1 MIDNLIF
8 IQNELDKLEKEKI
21 NLQKKISFNFKRFT
35 IFLSKDNYYHL
46 KYLKSKTNTSIN
58 KILNYSL
65 WDFKNY
71 TINNSNLYNVVKL
84 KSDNINYYVKLFH
97 SNKKNINKDNVKS
110 FLSDVL
116 FFYEMDF
123 NFLFKKKKIKRDFKF
138 DVRLSEENFL
148 LIQLLKEKFNLTLS
162 DIFNLMIENNLK
174 KYINNFNNQ
183 KIFSLTKKV
192 INNLNQSITIFN
204 KYNFYSLSDKIKKAV
219 NKILFNNFNVDFYI
233 FIFPIPFFIKYKIR

>member
-192 INNLNQSITIFN
+192 LNNLNQAVIIQNNNNLF
-204 KYNFYSLSDKIKKAV
+204 SLANKIKNV
-219 NKILFNNFNVDFYI
+219 VSKIENEIL
-233 FIFPIPFFIKYKIR
+233 

>member
-138 DVRLSEENFL
+138 NVRLSKENFL
-148 LIQLLKEKFNLTLS
+148 LIQLLKEKFNHTLS

-174 KYINNFNNQ
+174 KYIINFNNQ

-192 INNLNQSITIFN
+192 LNNLNQAVIIKNNNNLF
-204 KYNFYSLSDKIKKAV
+204 SLANKIKNV
-219 NKILFNNFNVDFYI
+219 VSKIENEIL
-233 FIFPIPFFIKYKIR
+233 

>member
-71 TINNSNLYNVVKL
+71 TI
-84 KSDNINYYVKLFH
+84 IA
-97 SNKKNINKDNVKS
+97 
-110 FLSDVL
+110 
-116 FFYEMDF
+116 
-123 NFLFKKKKIKRDFKF
+123 KRY
-138 DVRLSEENFL
+138 R
-148 LIQLLKEKFNLTLS
+148 
-162 DIFNLMIENNLK
+162 
-174 KYINNFNNQ
+174 Y
-183 KIFSLTKKV
+183 
-192 INNLNQSITIFN
+192 
-204 KYNFYSLSDKIKKAV
+204 
-219 NKILFNNFNVDFYI
+219 
-233 FIFPIPFFIKYKIR
+233 

>member
-1 MIDNLIF
+1 MNSIN
-8 IQNELDKLEKEKI
+8 QKKEKI

-192 INNLNQSITIFN
+192 LNNLNQAVIIKNNNNLF
-204 KYNFYSLSDKIKKAV
+204 SLANKIKNV
-219 NKILFNNFNVDFYI
+219 VSKIENEIL
-233 FIFPIPFFIKYKIR
+233 

>member
-192 INNLNQSITIFN
+192 LNNLNQAVIIKNNNNLF
-204 KYNFYSLSDKIKKAV
+204 SLSNKIKNV
-219 NKILFNNFNVDFYI
+219 VSKIENEIL
-233 FIFPIPFFIKYKIR
+233 

>member
-123 NFLFKKKKIKRDFKF
+123 NFLFKKKKIKRDFKS

-192 INNLNQSITIFN
+192 LNNLNQAVIIKNNNNLF
-204 KYNFYSLSDKIKKAV
+204 SLANKIKNV
-219 NKILFNNFNVDFYI
+219 VSKIENEIL
-233 FIFPIPFFIKYKIR
+233 

>member
-65 WDFKNY
+65 CDFKNY

-192 INNLNQSITIFN
+192 LNNLNQAVIIKNNNNLF
-204 KYNFYSLSDKIKKAV
+204 SLANKIKNV
-219 NKILFNNFNVDFYI
+219 VSKIENEIL
-233 FIFPIPFFIKYKIR
+233 

>member
-192 INNLNQSITIFN
+192 LNNLNQAVIIKN
-204 KYNFYSLSDKIKKAV
+204 KNNLFSLAKNIKNVVGKI
-219 NKILFNNFNVDFYI
+219 
-233 FIFPIPFFIKYKIR
+233 

>member
-192 INNLNQSITIFN
+192 LNNLNQAVIIKNNNNLF
-204 KYNFYSLSDKIKKAV
+204 SLANKIKNV
-219 NKILFNNFNVDFYI
+219 VSKIENEIL
-233 FIFPIPFFIKYKIR
+233 

>member
-162 DIFNLMIENNLK
+162 DIFNLMIENNFK

-192 INNLNQSITIFN
+192 LNNLNQAVIIKNNNNLF
-204 KYNFYSLSDKIKKAV
+204 SLANKIKNV
-219 NKILFNNFNVDFYI
+219 VSKIENEIL
-233 FIFPIPFFIKYKIR
+233 